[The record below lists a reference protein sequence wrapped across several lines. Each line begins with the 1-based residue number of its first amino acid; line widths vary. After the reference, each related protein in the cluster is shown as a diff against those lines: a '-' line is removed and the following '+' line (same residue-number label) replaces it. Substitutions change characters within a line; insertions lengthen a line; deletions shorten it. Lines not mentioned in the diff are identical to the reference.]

1 MVGTHLGGMLTVE
14 ASLECLPPSSEPS
27 LGQATAVTWIAE
39 CPPVQFLSSPF
50 SRVNV
55 LKQVLVM
62 TLVCVHTLSGLYC
75 PKDKVHIS

>member
-14 ASLECLPPSSEPS
+14 ASLECLLPSSEPS

-39 CPPVQFLSSPF
+39 CPPHFISSPF
-50 SRVNV
+50 FRMNV
-55 LKQVLVM
+55 LKQVLAM
-62 TLVCVHTLSGLYC
+62 SLLYVHPLSGLYC